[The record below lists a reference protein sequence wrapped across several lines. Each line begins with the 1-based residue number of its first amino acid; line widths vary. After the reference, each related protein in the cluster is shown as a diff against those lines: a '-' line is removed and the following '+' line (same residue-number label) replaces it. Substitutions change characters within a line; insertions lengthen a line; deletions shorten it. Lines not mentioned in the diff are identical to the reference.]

1 MRECK
6 DPSLIDWSAVS
17 NVAVHGQHTPENC
30 KLQWINRLRPDIKKK
45 KMDKQEVEVSQLY
58 LAFLAHIVM

>member
-45 KMDKQEVEVSQLY
+45 KMDKQEVEVS
-58 LAFLAHIVM
+58 